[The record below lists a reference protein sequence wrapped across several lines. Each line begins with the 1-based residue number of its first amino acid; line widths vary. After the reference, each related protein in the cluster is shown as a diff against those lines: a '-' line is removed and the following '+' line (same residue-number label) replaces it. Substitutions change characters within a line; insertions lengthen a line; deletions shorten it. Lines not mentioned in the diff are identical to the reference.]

1 MDHIQ
6 NDIQIDNA
14 NISVNDSSSNRN
26 TSASSSNNVSE
37 IERFI
42 DHNFSNIN
50 QNTPT
55 VQEFNI
61 LTPKLKVTTANNFDS
76 NVSKNPNENYASQN
90 NINDYFIDE
99 IKFLRAELVN
109 KQNTIDSLLNLIN
122 GHRKTSFIDK
132 NLCENRNEI

>member
-42 DHNFSNIN
+42 DHNFSNID

-61 LTPKLKVTTANNFDS
+61 
-76 NVSKNPNENYASQN
+76 
-90 NINDYFIDE
+90 
-99 IKFLRAELVN
+99 
-109 KQNTIDSLLNLIN
+109 
-122 GHRKTSFIDK
+122 
-132 NLCENRNEI
+132 